1 LIIGGEPNEA
11 QEGSDPASGIMT
23 TVSSAVKVPDREVNF
38 QRGRMSSSIPWPSR
52 SLTEAD
58 DLKPAL
64 VAKVMPHLDLELD
77 HLELPPTPPTGRTI
91 AREGP
96 KALALWRG
104 REHFQIQGRGRI
116 PVGYYSG

>member
-58 DLKPAL
+58 DLEPAL
-64 VAKVMPHLDLELD
+64 VTEIVPHLDLELD
-77 HLELPPTPPTGRTI
+77 HLELPPTSPTSRTI
-91 AREGP
+91 EREGP
-96 KALALWRG
+96 EALTLG
-104 REHFQIQGRGRI
+104 REHLQIQGRGRI
-116 PVGYYSG
+116 SVGYYIG

>member
-1 LIIGGEPNEA
+1 MQHRKGTAP
-11 QEGSDPASGIMT
+11 PA
-23 TVSSAVKVPDREVNF
+23 ALYER
-38 QRGRMSSSIPWPSR
+38 SIPRPSR
-52 SLTEAD
+52 PLTEAD

-64 VAKVMPHLDLELD
+64 VAKVMPHLHLELD
-77 HLELPPTPPTGRTI
+77 HLEPLATPPANRTI
-91 AREGP
+91 EREGP